1 MEHQTTFKNKR
12 VMIEKKLMC
21 EGMNAL
27 MNVLKQLAD
36 IAITDTDYLNY

>member
-1 MEHQTTFKNKR
+1 
-12 VMIEKKLMC
+12 MIETNKLG

-36 IAITDTDYLNY
+36 IAITYTDYLHN